1 MEAPTKDV
9 REEAEEIV
17 ILNMQRRYR
26 IKLLAERE
34 AELLKKK
41 VEVEAELRLSEC
53 QVTAKEEQLESV
65 KSVTNF
71 QKAILN
77 RAGWGQSRA
86 RRPRAFSTSENK
98 HPLIF
103 RVRVEMFVEQEKRAN
118 LDKELRA
125 AEDSL
130 NRLRVSEQ
138 HKREQRERRVCEIT
152 ARLKNTPWAVKRQ
165 EVLCTVNTL
174 KKELE
179 ESSQKKNTL
188 VKELEEKKAQVASC
202 KALPFKK
209 FCIVA
214 ALMCLRM
221 RNVRH
226 IIAKELVKIA
236 KIKIQVDETE
246 VTPDITQDSSQEP
259 STQSQSFAPF
269 AVGVFLLF
277 VSTPILDDNLPPF
290 QQTEEVVLNEAPKDV
305 SEASG
310 KAKCGVKGPEQNSGQ
325 TVAPLFVDK
334 EADLDQNTHEEH
346 AVNNDM
352 NKSGT
357 NSSGSGEESSSLRR
371 VIIDEDEQRESSE
384 LSPRENEDESMGGI
398 ENVSQANHFFKSTD
412 DGVEHPHEWNES
424 GKGQTP
430 SLEGSLDGDDASVS
444 NDAPFEEGMLS
455 GGSSEQML
463 FMAGSGNSGGVENDV
478 CPKNFFGSMDDNMG
492 ALFDLSGAN
501 ENASTEEL
509 DPATLLNLST
519 AVQVT
524 RFLEQTSLRLA
535 SSLFYNPAAVQQAA
549 IGFRATRIDSNG
561 RKSRVDSSGRHR
573 IGSSHARSPGGTTA
587 ADARSRPGVGGADA
601 DRYQTCSFCIDC
613 RVYHKLAIDRTA

>member
-77 RAGWGQSRA
+77 S
-86 RRPRAFSTSENK
+86 
-98 HPLIF
+98 
-103 RVRVEMFVEQEKRAN
+103 VRVEMFVEQEKRAN

-209 FCIVA
+209 FCIAA

-269 AVGVFLLF
+269 AVGALMNKR
-277 VSTPILDDNLPPF
+277 TAIPRK
-290 QQTEEVVLNEAPKDV
+290 QTEEVVLNEAPKDV

-310 KAKCGVKGPEQNSGQ
+310 KAKCGVEGPEQNSGQ

-412 DGVEHPHEWNES
+412 DGVVKDKLSAEDMWNQGYQEHPHEWNES

-519 AVQVT
+519 AVQDQLSGPSSD
-524 RFLEQTSLRLA
+524 FLSMFSENNAPEADTSFA
-535 SSLFYNPAAVQQAA
+535 FN
-549 IGFRATRIDSNG
+549 FDD
-561 RKSRVDSSGRHR
+561 KSEE
-573 IGSSHARSPGGTTA
+573 SHPN
-587 ADARSRPGVGGADA
+587 DNNEEPFKFFD
-601 DRYQTCSFCIDC
+601 F
-613 RVYHKLAIDRTA
+613 